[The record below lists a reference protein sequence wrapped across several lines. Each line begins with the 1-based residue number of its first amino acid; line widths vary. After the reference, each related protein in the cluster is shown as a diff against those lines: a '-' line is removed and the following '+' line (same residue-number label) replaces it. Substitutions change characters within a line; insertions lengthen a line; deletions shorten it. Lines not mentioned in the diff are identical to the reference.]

1 MRVVRSPFFAL
12 AVLLLTASTAS
23 AQNDNLAGMIKRLFD
38 QSTINAITP
47 NPANE
52 AVTIDHRPHFI
63 LGDILS
69 EIPAQFNVALA
80 SQLASFPVGSSSGG
94 FSYNVNE
101 RGEVVPTSTTF
112 GPTFAE
118 RGLTLGEGKFNFGYS
133 FQATSYDSFE
143 DVDLE
148 SGQLRFIRQHNDCC
162 PAGANNP
169 TQFTDLNPAFERD
182 LLQSD
187 LVTKIDTR
195 TTAFFASVG
204 LTNRLDVGIAVPI
217 VHVDMEATVN
227 SRILRLGSGETTVTH
242 SFPGGTSPTL
252 VLSDSG
258 SATGIGDILL
268 RGKYN
273 FYRSGSTAL
282 AAALELRL
290 PTGNEDELLGTGAT
304 GTRMLFVGSGEYGR
318 FSPHVNI
325 GYTLSTGD
333 ASGEAAS
340 IDLDA
345 GDYGTV
351 PGASQ
356 STVDLS
362 VPDEFNYTA
371 GFNLAIVPR
380 VTVGFDVLGRYLR
393 GVTRFDLENITY
405 PNRGPGTPPPTTS
418 FTSQNEVAIAS
429 RPGNLNFVLGV
440 IGGKIN
446 IGPKFILNATVLF
459 ALTDGG
465 LKPKPT
471 PVIGFDYV
479 F

>member
-38 QSTINAITP
+38 GSTINAITP
-47 NPANE
+47 NPANP
-52 AVTIDHRPHFI
+52 AVDIDHRPHFI

-112 GPTFAE
+112 GPAFAE

-143 DVDLE
+143 NVDLD

-204 LTNRLDVGIAVPI
+204 VTNRLDVGIAVPI
-217 VHVDMEATVN
+217 VHIDMEATVN
-227 SRILRLGSGETTVTH
+227 SRILRLGSGETAITH

-252 VLSDSG
+252 VLSDRG

-325 GYTLSTGD
+325 GYTLSSGD
-333 ASGEAAS
+333 ASAEAAS
-340 IDLDA
+340 IDLAA

-371 GFNLAIVPR
+371 GFNMAIVPR

-405 PNRGPGTPPPTTS
+405 PNRGTGTLPTTS

>member
-1 MRVVRSPFFAL
+1 MRVSCTLWIAV
-12 AVLLLTASTAS
+12 AVLILTSNAAS
-23 AQNDNLAGMIKRLFD
+23 AQNNNLAGMIKRLFD
-38 QSTINAITP
+38 RSTINAITP
-47 NPANE
+47 NPADPT
-52 AVTIDHRPHFI
+52 AAPIDHSPHFI
-63 LGDILS
+63 VGEALR
-69 EIPAQFNVALA
+69 ETTREVNVALA
-80 SQLASFPVGSSSGG
+80 SQLASFPLGSSSGG
-94 FSYNVNE
+94 FTYSVNE

-118 RGLTLGEGKFNFGYS
+118 RGLTLGKGKFNFGYS
-133 FQATSYDSFE
+133 FQATSYNSFE
-143 DVDLE
+143 GIDLE
-148 SGQLRFIRQHNDCC
+148 SGGLRFIREHNNCC
-162 PAGANNP
+162 PAGANSPANV
-169 TQFTDLNPAFERD
+169 TDLNPAFERD

-195 TTAFFASVG
+195 TTAFFAGVG
-204 LTNRLDVGIAVPI
+204 ITDRLDVGVAVPI
-217 VHVDMEATVN
+217 VNVDMEATVN
-227 SRILRLGSGETTVTH
+227 SRILRLGSGENTITH
-242 SFPGGTSPTL
+242 SFPGGTSSTL
-252 VLSDSG
+252 SLSDEG

-325 GYTLSTGD
+325 GYTLSSGD
-333 ASGEAAS
+333 ASAEAVS
-340 IDLDA
+340 FELDA
-345 GDYGTV
+345 AYGNV
-351 PGASQ
+351 PGSVQ
-356 STVDLS
+356 PDVNLS
-362 VPDEFNYTA
+362 VPDEFNYTL
-371 GFNLAIVPR
+371 GFNMAVVPR

-393 GVTRFDLENITY
+393 DVTRFDLQDVTY
-405 PNRGPGTPPPTTS
+405 PNRAPGTLPVAS
-418 FTSQNEVAIAS
+418 FVEQNEVSIAS

-446 IGPKFILNATVLF
+446 LGKTFILNATLLF
-459 ALTDGG
+459 AMTDGG